1 MLSLSNMKKLLL
13 FIIALL
19 PLGLLFAQDTMVLT
33 FDQENLIPSTNTFKC
48 EGSYTYFTI
57 NTTPAD
63 TFYSV
68 TLEKDGVILEQG
80 NYTSINSQSPGI
92 LALDS
97 LIYAGFYELT
107 VISLS
112 NNITFTDTF
121 SFVNPLPLNF
131 EYTTNNPQSCIT
143 YGDILISG
151 ISGGASPYSLGKV
164 DAIGEFD
171 PIYFQNQN
179 VTTYT
184 IEDLI
189 AGYYSVSLQDSYGCV
204 FTLGSDNPIEIVQG
218 PDPINI
224 ISTAQEDSFRIC
236 TQGGVLPIS
245 YVLNDDTL
253 TTNDSCVAYALCA
266 GNYTLIVFDA
276 VSNSLC
282 ADTVDFTI
290 DMIDGFI
297 EQETSTMIVESGG
310 VRPFSY
316 SWTKDNAIQDGQTDS
331 VYDGGLCP
339 GSYTCT
345 IIDKSNCTSGFDL
358 VIDEIESNLIE
369 EVDCFDSE
377 FSALETAVT
386 GGTSPYEYLWN
397 TNETTSN
404 ITGLSPQKYSV
415 TITDNNDCQLI
426 DEFEVP
432 VVFDSCL
439 FNAFSPNGDLVN
451 DTWAL
456 NPSFLYENSEVIIYN
471 RWGAKIYQ
479 SLGYKQAWDGRNS
492 AGNLVKEGVYF
503 YSILLKNGHDNIK
516 GSISV
521 FY

>member
-1 MLSLSNMKKLLL
+1 MKKLLL
-13 FIIALL
+13 FLLALL
-19 PLGLLFAQDTMVLT
+19 PLGLLFAQDQIVLD
-33 FDQENLIPSTNTFKC
+33 FNEENLIPSTNTFKC

-57 NTTPAD
+57 STTPAD
-63 TFYSV
+63 TLYYV
-68 TLEKDGVILEQG
+68 TLKKNGVILEQG
-80 NYTSINSQSPGI
+80 NYTSINIQSPGI

-97 LIYAGFYELT
+97 LIYAGYYELSVT
-107 VISLS
+107 ALS
-112 NNITFTDTF
+112 TNFTF
-121 SFVNPLPLNF
+121 SDTSFTFEDPEPLNF

-143 YGDILISG
+143 YGDIHITG
-151 ISGGASPYSLGKV
+151 IGGGSAPYSLGKV
-164 DAIGEFD
+164 DALGEFD
-171 PIYFQNQN
+171 AIYFQNSN

-189 AGYYSVSLQDSYGCV
+189 AGYYSVSLQDSYGCI

-218 PDPINI
+218 PDPLNI

-245 YVLNDDTL
+245 YVLNNDTL

-266 GNYTLIVFDA
+266 GDYTLIVFDA
-276 VSNSLC
+276 VADSLC
-282 ADTVDFTI
+282 ADTIDFTI
-290 DMIDGFI
+290 DVIDGFI
-297 EQETSTMIVESGG
+297 EQETSTMKVESGG

-316 SWTKDNAIQDGQTDS
+316 SWSKDNTIQDGQTDS

-345 IIDKSNCTSGFDL
+345 VIDKSNCVFSFDL
-358 VIDEIESNLIE
+358 TIDEIESNLIE

-377 FSALETAVT
+377 FSALETAVS
-386 GGTSPYEYLWN
+386 GGTPPYEFLWN
-397 TNETTSN
+397 TNETTSS

-439 FNAFSPNGDLVN
+439 FNAFSPNGDLIN
-451 DTWAL
+451 DTWIL
-456 NPSFLYENSEVIIYN
+456 NSSFLYENSEVIIYN
-471 RWGAKIYQ
+471 RWGAKIFQ
-479 SLGYKQAWDGRNS
+479 SLGYKQPWDGTNL

-516 GSISV
+516 GSVSV